1 MRDTFDISP
10 QQQANDDYD
19 TSCVFLI
26 YDPATLFAFYYARSL
41 SHKTKLKLYQKPKR
55 GQKHK
60 KLLLN
65 SICTRALLISPHFNQ
80 KTIPVCPISVAYK
93 SFHKT
98 RVVTTPLC
106 RCYSI
111 YFVVFCMSYVVE
123 GEVIE
128 RAARVEPRLRSSKP
142 TARAKQFTMLGLNN
156 CFRGLLMSKL
166 IRHLG
171 GRQRRS
177 RIMSNGKGLAS
188 WLGGRA

>member
-1 MRDTFDISP
+1 MCLPDLWSSNPLCFLLRQISLT
-10 QQQANDDYD
+10 QN
-19 TSCVFLI
+19 
-26 YDPATLFAFYYARSL
+26 
-41 SHKTKLKLYQKPKR
+41 KTKALLDTKERSNDKKSLYSEFNLYKGSQ
-55 GQKHK
+55 
-60 KLLLN
+60 
-65 SICTRALLISPHFNQ
+65 LISPHFNQ
-80 KTIPVCPISVAYK
+80 KTISVCPISVAYK

-171 GRQRRS
+171 GQQRRS